1 MIELY
6 ETTTTSSRS
15 LPFAPALPP
24 SNSESRLGVRYIASQ
39 LKSAVPILLAD
50 LFAVVVTLG
59 LLTLMSTLNL
69 VALTL
74 PVSYLAIFLSFVV
87 VFSFAILGLY
97 PNLGLHPAVEFKR
110 VFFPISVICVCLL
123 ATVSL
128 FAATAI
134 FELIG
139 IALIWASL
147 TVLVPC
153 FRSLSRKLA
162 TRFAPF
168 WLQPIVILGGGP
180 LSEAI
185 YRSIKSDASCGF
197 LPLGIVDDGQAQWSH
212 EDYDPALYIGTY
224 QELNEILPQ
233 KNAYWAIVT
242 DNSVFEPSSDEL
254 MEPRYAPVELP
265 HRLYLAET
273 ASFLPTMWDK
283 VVTIN
288 MVTYF
293 KQTDRLL
300 LPIPRLF
307 KRLLDLMLCFVFS
320 FIIVP
325 VFIICSILVK
335 LSSTGPVFFRSRRI
349 GRGNRTFDMF
359 KFRSMFIDSESRLD
373 QYLDD
378 NPDMK
383 IEWKTTQKIKNDPRI
398 TWAGRLL
405 RRTSIDELPQILDVI
420 RGKMSLVGPRPMLV
434 SEPDMYGERYPLYCR
449 MRPGITGL
457 WQVSGRNNTTHE
469 QRVKLVTYYVQNWS
483 PWLDLYIL
491 IKTVKVVATAEG
503 AY

>member
-6 ETTTTSSRS
+6 ETSTQSSRS

-24 SNSESRLGVRYIASQ
+24 SSSESRLGIRYLSCQI
-39 LKSAVPILLAD
+39 KSAIPVLLAD
-50 LFAVVVTLG
+50 LSAILITLS
-59 LLTLMSTLNL
+59 LLLLASSFGL

-74 PVSYLAIFLSFVV
+74 PLGTLIAFLSAVV

-110 VFFPISVICVCLL
+110 VFFPISVISICLL
-123 ATVSL
+123 ATVSQVT
-128 FAATAI
+128 ATVS
-134 FELIG
+134 FEILG
-139 IALIWASL
+139 IALIWCGLAI
-147 TVLVPC
+147 LVPC
-153 FRSLSRKLA
+153 CRSAFRKLA

-180 LSEAI
+180 LGEAI

-197 LPLGIVDDGQAQWSH
+197 LPLGIIDDGQGQWSH
-212 EDYDPALYIGTY
+212 DDFDPNLYIGTY
-224 QELNEILPQ
+224 QELNEILPK
-233 KNAYWAIVT
+233 KNVYWAVVT
-242 DNSVFEPSSDEL
+242 DQSVFEPTSDEL
-254 MEPRYAPVELP
+254 ESRYVPVELP

-273 ASFLPTMWDK
+273 ASFIPTMWDK

-307 KRLLDLMLCFVFS
+307 KRILDLTICALFA
-320 FIIVP
+320 ILIVP
-325 VFIICSILVK
+325 VFAVCSIFVK
-335 LSSTGPVFFRSRRI
+335 LSSRGPVFFRSRRI

-359 KFRSMFIDSESRLD
+359 KFRSMFTDSEHRLD

-378 NPDMK
+378 NPEMK
-383 IEWKTTQKIKNDPRI
+383 EEWKTTQKIKKDPRV
-398 TWAGRLL
+398 TWIGRIM
-405 RRTSIDELPQILDVI
+405 RRTSVDELPQILDVV

-457 WQVSGRNNTTHE
+457 WQVSGRNNTSHE

-491 IKTVKVVATAEG
+491 VKTFKVVATGEG